1 MKCCRCT
8 WGLFTQM
15 LPPTYAKG
23 KPQLHELAMLV
34 SRCLGTS
41 LNQKELQHLLIPNT
55 KWYKAARREINEF
68 SH

>member
-1 MKCCRCT
+1 
-8 WGLFTQM
+8 M

-55 KWYKAARREINEF
+55 KWYEAARREINEF